1 MSQDKERIPLAR
13 TDEDWRGDPL
23 LETRLQL
30 AIARDR
36 VERLRK
42 ELAEAEAAVRRW
54 SDILGEAY
62 EAP

>member
-13 TDEDWRGDPL
+13 TDEGWRGDPL

-54 SDILGEAY
+54 SDILGEA
-62 EAP
+62 P